1 EYNAERQRRGG
12 EVISDL
18 VAVGKPRHWTP
29 RRGVGA

>member
-1 EYNAERQRRGG
+1 RRGG

>member
-1 EYNAERQRRGG
+1 G